1 MAVLE
6 QVCFNLCLICLRNG
20 QEVENLMNRK
30 REQVIKVR
38 RQIQANI
45 ASLTREETRAYTQNN
60 YVAKKYIRRE
70 INRLKKIREELI

>member
-1 MAVLE
+1 
-6 QVCFNLCLICLRNG
+6 
-20 QEVENLMNRK
+20 MNRK